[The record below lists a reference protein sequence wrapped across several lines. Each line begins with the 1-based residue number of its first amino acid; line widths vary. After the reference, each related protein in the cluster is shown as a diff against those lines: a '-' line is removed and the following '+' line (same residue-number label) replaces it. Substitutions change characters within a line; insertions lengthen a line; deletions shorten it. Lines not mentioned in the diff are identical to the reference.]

1 MAKKS
6 SLSTYWILCR
16 DLCFVE
22 LIFNS
27 EAVGGISSCFNFHLV
42 ILATPKLL
50 LTKQGRIYSLHNDDL
65 DMLLTS
71 KSYFHRK
78 SGAIVAIFKPAIWSL
93 TDGNSFQIGPFRYHK
108 LIDDKILLSTSPT
121 TLLTCSNIY
130 RQKKENRPKGQEL

>member
-6 SLSTYWILCR
+6 SLSTNWILGR
-16 DLCFVE
+16 DEYFVE

-27 EAVGGISSCFNFHLV
+27 EAVGGISSCSTFHLV

-71 KSYFHRK
+71 KLT
-78 SGAIVAIFKPAIWSL
+78 IFIENLEP
-93 TDGNSFQIGPFRYHK
+93 
-108 LIDDKILLSTSPT
+108 LLLFLS
-121 TLLTCSNIY
+121 
-130 RQKKENRPKGQEL
+130 QQFGH